1 MVAVPYHSVVDNN
14 HGLFSY
20 LLLIQCWFMVNFT
33 ATENSEKARLELWRQ
48 VMLIVAV
55 LCEPRDR
62 VLMRGA
68 SMLYNRINTGD
79 RPALTAVRQIV
90 VDVKLGLNALQ
101 QELSS
106 ATDRDQVLM
115 ETWSRTHHCHAI
127 FTPHT
132 YNQINL
138 PLNISLTSL
147 SHWKNKLAL
156 CAFRHGRN
164 WHQSVDTI

>member
-1 MVAVPYHSVVDNN
+1 MHIYGQLYCHGKFRKSPSWALKTSNAHSGCVV
-14 HGLFSY
+14 
-20 LLLIQCWFMVNFT
+20 W
-33 ATENSEKARLELWRQ
+33 AARPSSD
-48 VMLIVAV
+48 A
-55 LCEPRDR
+55 
-62 VLMRGA
+62 G
-68 SMLYNRINTGD
+68 SINALQQDQYGD
-79 RPALTAVRQIV
+79 RPALTAVVRQIV

-115 ETWSRTHHCHAI
+115 ETWSRTHHCHTI
-127 FTPHT
+127 ITPHT